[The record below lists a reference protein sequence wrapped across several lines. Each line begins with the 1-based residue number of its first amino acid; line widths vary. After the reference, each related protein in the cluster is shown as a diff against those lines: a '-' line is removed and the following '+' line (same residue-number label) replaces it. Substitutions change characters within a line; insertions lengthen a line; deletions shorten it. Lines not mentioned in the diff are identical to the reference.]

1 MAAVSRVVLLG
12 RHGIPRVTSSVYIS
26 KREKSEIT
34 QANYKRGRGGRSSFS
49 GTVATVFGA
58 SGFVGRYI
66 VNKLGKTG
74 SQVIIPY
81 RGTEYDIKRFKLCGD
96 LGQILF
102 FPYHLEDEE
111 SIRKVMQYSNVVIN
125 LVGRDWETKNFDFK
139 KVHTDGARR
148 IARIAKESGV
158 EKFIHFSSLN
168 VSPNPKKLVLR
179 PSRFL
184 ISKYEGEM
192 AVREEFPEA
201 IIFRPA
207 DIFGLEDRFVN
218 YFLSAFRRVRVSS
231 LPLYKK
237 GEKTIKQPVYV
248 GDVAEG
254 VIQALRNPATVG
266 KVVDAVGPSRY
277 YLSDLMDYMYA
288 LTRRKEYKRIRLT
301 PGIIL
306 RSYLM
311 KFSPYD
317 PKCCIPK
324 LEKEFLT
331 DTMEGD
337 LILEDLGVQLVNT
350 LDRIAFCCKPYLTTA
365 HYEEI
370 LGEFAPVPKP
380 AMADTSDTNSRFVVN
395 LTK

>member
-12 RHGIPRVTSSVYIS
+12 RHGIPRVTSSLYIS
-26 KREKSEIT
+26 KRDNSEIT
-34 QANYKRGRGGRSSFS
+34 QANYPRGRGGRSSFS

-58 SGFVGRYI
+58 GGFVGRYI

-81 RGTEYDIKRFKLCGD
+81 RGPEYEIKKLKLCGD

-111 SIRKVMQYSNVVIN
+111 SIRRVMQYSNVVIS

-139 KVHTDGARR
+139 KVHVDGARR

-158 EKFIHFSSLN
+158 EKFVHFSSLN

-179 PSRFL
+179 PSRYL

-207 DIFGLEDRFVN
+207 DIYGFEDRFVN
-218 YFLSAFRRVRVSS
+218 YFLSTIRRVRLNL

-237 GEKTIKQPVYV
+237 GKETIKQPIYV

-254 VIQALRNPATVG
+254 VIQALRNPKAVG
-266 KVVDAVGPSRY
+266 KVIDAVGPSRY
-277 YLSDLMDYMYA
+277 YMSDLMDYMYA
-288 LTRRKEYKRIRLT
+288 LTRRQQYRRIGLS
-301 PGIIL
+301 PAIIL

-311 KFSPYD
+311 EFIPYD
-317 PKCCIPK
+317 TKLCITK

-331 DTMEGD
+331 DTVEGD
-337 LILEDLGVQLVNT
+337 LILEDLGIQHVNT
-350 LDRIAFCCKPYLTTA
+350 LDRIAYFCKSYLTTA
-365 HYEEI
+365 HYEES

-380 AMADTSDTNSRFVVN
+380 AMADA
-395 LTK
+395 